1 MIGFAYFLIIWLGV
15 GLLTGIKFIF
25 VDQVYDDEF
34 KKLMDKKTAT
44 GMERNL
50 VSLFFKNKLNVIA
63 FFMLIGLLPL
73 VMRITKLFK
82 RG

>member
-1 MIGFAYFLIIWLGV
+1 M
-15 GLLTGIKFIF
+15 LTGIKFIF
-25 VDQVYDDEF
+25 VDQDYDEEF
-34 KKLMDKKTAT
+34 KELMDKETAV

-50 VSLFFKNKLNVIA
+50 ANLFFKNKLNVLA

-73 VMRITKLFK
+73 IIRITKLFK

>member
-1 MIGFAYFLIIWLGV
+1 MIGLAYFLIIWLGY

-25 VDQVYDDEF
+25 VDQVYDEEF
-34 KKLMDKKTAT
+34 NELMDKETST

-50 VSLFFKNKLNVIA
+50 ASLFFKNKLNVIA

-73 VMRITKLFK
+73 AMRITKLFR

>member
-1 MIGFAYFLIIWLGV
+1 MIGFAYFSIIWLGV

-25 VDQVYDDEF
+25 VDQGYDEEF
-34 KKLMDKKTAT
+34 KEIMNQETSA
-44 GMERNL
+44 GMERDLAN
-50 VSLFFKNKLNVIA
+50 LFFKNKLNVIA
-63 FFMLIGLLPL
+63 FFMLIGLLSI

>member
-1 MIGFAYFLIIWLGV
+1 M
-15 GLLTGIKFIF
+15 KFIF
-25 VDQVYDDEF
+25 VDQVYDEEF
-34 KKLMDKKTAT
+34 KELMDKETTA

-73 VMRITKLFK
+73 AMRITKLFR